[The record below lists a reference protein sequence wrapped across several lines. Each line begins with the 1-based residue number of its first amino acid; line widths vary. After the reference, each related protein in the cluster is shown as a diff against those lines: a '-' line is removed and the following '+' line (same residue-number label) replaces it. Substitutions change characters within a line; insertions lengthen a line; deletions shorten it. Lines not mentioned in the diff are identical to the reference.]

1 MPSQGPAAKILG
13 MSNRA
18 TASQSVLPKRSRERS
33 PVPSQP
39 SRSELAPRPA
49 DLFGSRS
56 PANASFTRAEDRILP
71 ETHFS
76 PTPKKVLE
84 YQEEDDENGF
94 SQDEEV
100 RLVVGSVSVK
110 TGEPSKAP
118 TRRLLQT
125 TLTNVIR
132 RDNIARD
139 DLGQEELV
147 MEPPSIPAT
156 ATQSSR
162 TRLRSRLAGFAS
174 QGTVVNLDGS
184 ASESDVEGVMEG
196 TDRQSTP
203 SIEHQDNSPWQLEE
217 EIESPA
223 PAVRTKDSRK
233 AAKEIDLDES
243 VDSDIVMA
251 TQEEEIEPEDD
262 KSTHVINNNQYILQG
277 RDEDIVYLTDSATLV
292 PEQPPQVEYRDE
304 ILKAGPQG
312 QIVVRCDIGRIRSRA
327 KKRRA
332 LDADRTS
339 EKIKLGENDILPE
352 AGIANTDSAQ
362 VDRVL
367 SRVIQKQDFAEMQ
380 ILGQYNLAFI
390 IARRRKL
397 EEDGQLIDDIFII
410 GVFGIPRPFACIS
423 GD

>member
-1 MPSQGPAAKILG
+1 M
-13 MSNRA
+13 
-18 TASQSVLPKRSRERS
+18 
-33 PVPSQP
+33 
-39 SRSELAPRPA
+39 
-49 DLFGSRS
+49 
-56 PANASFTRAEDRILP
+56 
-71 ETHFS
+71 
-76 PTPKKVLE
+76 KVLE
-84 YQEEDDENGF
+84 YQEEDEEDGF

-100 RLVVGSVSVK
+100 RLVVGSVSAK
-110 TGEPSKAP
+110 APEFSKAP

-132 RDNIARD
+132 RDNIARED
-139 DLGQEELV
+139 SGQEELV
-147 MEPPSIPAT
+147 TEPSSIPA
-156 ATQSSR
+156 AAIQSSR

-174 QGTVVNLDGS
+174 QGTVVNLDSS
-184 ASESDVEGVMEG
+184 ASESDVEGVIEA
-196 TDRQSTP
+196 TVRQSTP
-203 SIEHQDNSPWQLEE
+203 PVEHQDNSTCQREE
-217 EIESPA
+217 EVESPA
-223 PAVRTKDSRK
+223 PEARTDDSRK
-233 AAKEIDLDES
+233 AAKEIDHDER

-251 TQEEEIEPEDD
+251 TQEEDIEPEDD
-262 KSTHVINNNQYILQG
+262 NSAHVINNNQYILQG
-277 RDEDIVYLTDSATLV
+277 RDEDIVYLADSANLV
-292 PEQPPQVEYRDE
+292 PELPTQGEFRDE

-312 QIVVRCDIGRIRSRA
+312 QVVVRCDIGRIRSRA

-339 EKIKLGENDILPE
+339 KKIKLGENDILPE

-380 ILGQYNLAFI
+380 IVGQYNLAFI

-410 GVFGIPRPFACIS
+410 GVFGIPRPFARYS